1 LAAHTA
7 SILRLATN
15 NNDEEKRNNRCTR
28 VEAKVRIG
36 RGEDLFFGTGAVV
49 VKVSVIAVRALMGAL
64 SEIADADDR
73 RTHDQVLL

>member
-1 LAAHTA
+1 
-7 SILRLATN
+7 
-15 NNDEEKRNNRCTR
+15 
-28 VEAKVRIG
+28 VRIG

-73 RTHDQVLL
+73 STHDQVLL